1 MFESFYGID
10 FICGRCP
17 HLQAFLKKSLAKNFN
32 FCERNYLFNFCEHNY
47 LFNFYERNYL
57 FNFCERNYLFN
68 FYERNYLFNF
78 CEHNFTTTSHSTFRK
93 KGFWHIIHQKP
104 FYSLHI
110 NIYSYH
116 QLQNYY
122 NLPLLVQYSM

>member
-1 MFESFYGID
+1 MKMFESFYGID

-32 FCERNYLFNFCEHNY
+32 FCERNYLFNFYEH
-47 LFNFYERNYL
+47 
-57 FNFCERNYLFN
+57 
-68 FYERNYLFNF
+68 NYLFNF

-110 NIYSYH
+110 NICSYH

-122 NLPLLVQYSM
+122 NLPLLVQYLM